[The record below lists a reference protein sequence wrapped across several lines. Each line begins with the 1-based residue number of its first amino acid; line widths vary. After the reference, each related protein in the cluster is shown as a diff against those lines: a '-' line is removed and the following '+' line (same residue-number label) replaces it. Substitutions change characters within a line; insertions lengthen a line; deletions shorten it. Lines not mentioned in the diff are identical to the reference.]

1 MCNRSNPAPHRIFI
15 DLKVLSNS
23 TDNGTELHKVI
34 IKGIPANTLT
44 STPLPALLMKLIQI
58 MQIPIRE
65 TDLGDIV
72 KVANTLHVSF
82 NSEKHMGMFLAN
94 KYKLKKNPQTSAI
107 IIHEEVDPDIKEL
120 FRYSHKLKDVGY
132 NIFFI
137 KNRKV
142 FVKKEKT
149 SMEINIT
156 SKEHVDRM
164 CGEQNVRTLSGQ
176 ETRRNTESH
185 SSRITSS
192 GQADRQR
199 SEQPNNRI
207 SISEQHNRQIAE
219 PPGNRI
225 SISSSPTHFGQQF
238 VHDDADWRAIIQIL
252 EEENTAISGVIN
264 DDYVWSNNRQ
274 QNVGHHTETAEETPT
289 TCWSGLKDVFK
300 KIVNKIFCCC

>member
-23 TDNGTELHKVI
+23 MDNSTELHKVI

-82 NSEKHMGMFLAN
+82 NSEKHMDMFLAN
-94 KYKLKKNPQTSAI
+94 KYKLKKNPQTNAI
-107 IIHEEVDPDIKEL
+107 IIHEEVDPDIKAL

-164 CGEQNVRTLSGQ
+164 CGEQNVGTLSGQ
-176 ETRRNTESH
+176 ETRRSIEPH

-207 SISEQHNRQIAE
+207 PISE

-225 SISSSPTHFGQQF
+225 SISPSPTNFGQQF

-252 EEENTAISGVIN
+252 EEENIANSGIIN
-264 DDYVWSNNRQ
+264 DDYVWSNNRH
-274 QNVGHHTETAEETPT
+274 QNVGHNTETAEETPT